1 MEREEIIRI
10 ADQHVLDRAAA
21 LYGTTAAHFRQYG
34 SYEGCVNLVYDYARD
49 GRPLILR
56 ISYLKPMDQIR
67 AELHFLN
74 YLAENGV
81 RVSRPIPSLRGNLI
95 ETWEAQGICFVI
107 VSFAKGEGMR
117 VPDNGYRYRQDAP
130 IEEYFRNWGSTLGH
144 MHALSKHYQPVG
156 PSTVRP
162 EWFERAP
169 PSRIDERVPER
180 YPLVRQRFHDL
191 LAQLRA
197 LPRDKDAF
205 GLIHGDF
212 NDGNFTV
219 NYSNGEITV
228 FDFDDACYFWYV
240 YELACAWESGVG
252 RTMFHP
258 LADRMAFMDHYFAQ
272 VLEGYHQYNTLS
284 DEWLERVPLFLK
296 VVEMEEVLHYIPR
309 IDDLEQDV
317 RARLDFKIACVERD
331 LPYLGFF
338 DPLYSPDRPFS
349 F

>member
-1 MEREEIIRI
+1 MEREEVIEI
-10 ADQHVLDRAAA
+10 ADQHVLDKAAG

-49 GRPLILR
+49 GTALILR
-56 ISYLKPMDQIR
+56 ISYLKPVDQIR

-81 RVSRPIPSLRGNLI
+81 RVSRPLPSREGNLI
-95 ETWEAQGICFVI
+95 ETIEAEGICFVT
-107 VSFAKGEGMR
+107 VSFIKGKGMR
-117 VPDNGYRYRQDAP
+117 VPDNGYRYREDAP
-130 IEEYFRNWGSTLGH
+130 IEEYFRNWGAVLGQ
-144 MHALSKHYQPVG
+144 MHALSKHYQPIG
-156 PSTVRP
+156 GSAVRP
-162 EWFERAP
+162 EWFGLDRCAQIE
-169 PSRIDERVPER
+169 ERVPER
-180 YPLVRQRFHDL
+180 FPVVRQRFHDL
-191 LAQLRA
+191 MAQLQT
-197 LPRDKDAF
+197 LPRDKHSF

-219 NYSNGEITV
+219 DYSNGEITV

-252 RTMFHP
+252 RTMFRP
-258 LADRMAFMDHYFAQ
+258 LAERVAFMDHYFAQ
-272 VLEGYHQYNTLS
+272 VLEGYHQYNALS
-284 DEWLERVPLFLK
+284 DEWLARVPLFLK

-309 IDDLEQDV
+309 IDDLEEDV

-338 DPLYSPDRPFS
+338 DSLYSPDIPFS
-349 F
+349 L